1 MVGGHPEYPQP
12 AADER
17 AWCHDAVQDVSR
29 TFALTIDALEEP
41 LATRICVGYL
51 LCRVADTVE
60 DATSIPP
67 AEQAELLR
75 TYDRVLDPGDATD
88 VDEFR
93 ADVEPHLPAELDADW
108 TVVAEADR
116 VLRAF
121 ESLDADAQ
129 AAVRPTVREMT
140 TGMASLVER
149 YAEDGGLRIQSVEE
163 LEEYC
168 WYVAGTVGEL
178 VTELLAVDAAREEAA
193 TMREH
198 ARSFALLLQLVNVA
212 KDVRPDYHEENNV
225 YLPASW
231 LDEAGVDPDAVAA
244 PSTADRVGGVVERVV
259 DRARGYADGAQRW
272 LEAMPTTSGNTLA
285 AWTVPYRRAGGTM
298 RELRDRPGDVVV
310 DGDVKVSR
318 AEVHAV
324 LARVTDDF
332 DRSALGRLRERI
344 ATQSLA

>member
-1 MVGGHPEYPQP
+1 MVGGHQSPQP

-29 TFALTIDALEEP
+29 TFALTVDALDEP
-41 LATRICVGYL
+41 MATRICVGYL

-67 AEQAELLR
+67 EEQAALLR
-75 TYDRVLDPGDATD
+75 AYDRALDPDDGTTAAEFGDA
-88 VDEFR
+88 
-93 ADVEPHLPAELDADW
+93 VEAHVPAEPDADW
-108 TVVAEADR
+108 TVVTEAPR
-116 VLRAF
+116 VFRAF

-129 AAVRPTVREMT
+129 AAIRPTVREMT
-140 TGMASLVER
+140 TGMASFVER
-149 YAEDGGLRIQSVEE
+149 YAGDGGLRIQSVEE

-178 VTELLAVDAAREEAA
+178 VTELLAADADGEAAA

-225 YLPASW
+225 YLPATW
-231 LDEAGVDPDAVAA
+231 LDEAGVDPERVAD
-244 PSTADRVGGVVERVV
+244 PSNADRVGGVVERVV

-272 LEAMPTTSGNTLA
+272 LEAMPTTSGNTVA
-285 AWTVPYRRAGGTM
+285 AWTVPYLLAVGTM
-298 RELRDRPGDVVV
+298 RELRERPEDVVA

-324 LARVTDDF
+324 LTHVTGDF
-332 DRSALGRLRERI
+332 DRSALGSLRERI
-344 ATQSLA
+344 ASRPLA